1 MCYYNE
7 NGVLRVRDYKFMR
20 FYGID
25 YLQMQSNINDYL
37 KYIVIFSAL
46 FILIVV
52 FSLYMRHR
60 LQTKYRDL
68 TIIAFLF
75 LLFISGVQYADYTD
89 SQNIHSQSSQMVNF
103 IRLLSQK
110 KGVNV
115 NSIFSSSI
123 QLSDGIIVK
132 INDFYYRV
140 NLSLDQKTYSLVEVS
155 LVTPDIEIVKN

>member
-1 MCYYNE
+1 
-7 NGVLRVRDYKFMR
+7 MR
-20 FYGID
+20 FYGIA

-37 KYIVIFSAL
+37 KYIIIFSAL

-68 TIIAFLF
+68 TIIVFLF

-103 IRLLSQK
+103 VRLLSHEK
-110 KGVNV
+110 NV
-115 NSIFSSSI
+115 SMDSIFSSSV

-132 INDFYYRV
+132 INDVYYRV
-140 NLSLDQKTYSLVEVS
+140 NLSPDQKTYSLVEVS
-155 LVTPDIEIVKN
+155 LVNPDIEIIKS

>member
-1 MCYYNE
+1 
-7 NGVLRVRDYKFMR
+7 MR

-110 KGVNV
+110 KGVNA

>member
-1 MCYYNE
+1 
-7 NGVLRVRDYKFMR
+7 MR

-25 YLQMQSNINDYL
+25 YLQMQSSINDYL

-68 TIIAFLF
+68 TIIVFLF

-103 IRLLSQK
+103 IRLLSQE
-110 KGVNV
+110 KGVSV

-132 INDFYYRV
+132 VNDFYYRV
-140 NLSLDQKTYSLVEVS
+140 NLSPDQKTYSLAEVS
-155 LVTPDIEIVKN
+155 LVTPDIEIMKN

>member
-1 MCYYNE
+1 
-7 NGVLRVRDYKFMR
+7 MR

-25 YLQMQSNINDYL
+25 YLQTQSNINDYL
-37 KYIVIFSAL
+37 KYIIIFSAL

-68 TIIAFLF
+68 TIIVFLF

-89 SQNIHSQSSQMVNF
+89 SQNFHSQSSQMVNF
-103 IRLLSQK
+103 VKLLSK
-110 KGVNV
+110 EKEVNV
-115 NSIFSSSI
+115 NVIFSSSV

-132 INDFYYRV
+132 INDLYYRV
-140 NLSLDQKTYSLVEVS
+140 NLSPDQKTYGLVEVS
-155 LVTPDIEIVKN
+155 LVNPDIEIIKH

>member
-1 MCYYNE
+1 
-7 NGVLRVRDYKFMR
+7 MR
-20 FYGID
+20 FYSID

-37 KYIVIFSAL
+37 KYIVIFSTL

-103 IRLLSQK
+103 VRFLSQK
-110 KGVNV
+110 KDVNV
-115 NSIFSSSI
+115 NAIFSSSV

-132 INDFYYRV
+132 INDLFYRV
-140 NLSLDQKTYSLVEVS
+140 KLSQDQKTYNLVEVS
-155 LVTPDIEIVKN
+155 LVNPEIEIIKN

>member
-1 MCYYNE
+1 
-7 NGVLRVRDYKFMR
+7 MR
-20 FYGID
+20 FYGIA
-25 YLQMQSNINDYL
+25 YLQTQSNINDYL
-37 KYIVIFSAL
+37 KYIIIFSAL

-68 TIIAFLF
+68 TIIVFLF

-103 IRLLSQK
+103 VRLLSHEK
-110 KGVNV
+110 NV
-115 NSIFSSSI
+115 SMDSIFSSSV

-132 INDFYYRV
+132 INDVYYRV
-140 NLSLDQKTYSLVEVS
+140 NLSPDQKTYSLVEVA
-155 LVTPDIEIVKN
+155 LVNPDIEIIKS

>member
-1 MCYYNE
+1 
-7 NGVLRVRDYKFMR
+7 
-20 FYGID
+20 
-25 YLQMQSNINDYL
+25 
-37 KYIVIFSAL
+37 
-46 FILIVV
+46 
-52 FSLYMRHR
+52 
-60 LQTKYRDL
+60 
-68 TIIAFLF
+68 
-75 LLFISGVQYADYTD
+75 
-89 SQNIHSQSSQMVNF
+89 
-103 IRLLSQK
+103 K

>member
-1 MCYYNE
+1 
-7 NGVLRVRDYKFMR
+7 MR

-25 YLQMQSNINDYL
+25 YLQMQSNVNDYL

>member
-1 MCYYNE
+1 
-7 NGVLRVRDYKFMR
+7 MR

-103 IRLLSQK
+103 IRLLSKK

>member
-1 MCYYNE
+1 
-7 NGVLRVRDYKFMR
+7 MR

-110 KGVNV
+110 KGVNI

>member
-1 MCYYNE
+1 M
-7 NGVLRVRDYKFMR
+7 KF
-20 FYGID
+20 YSID

-37 KYIVIFSAL
+37 KYIVIFSTL

-68 TIIAFLF
+68 TIIVFLF

-103 IRLLSQK
+103 VRLLSQK
-110 KGVNV
+110 KDVNV
-115 NSIFSSSI
+115 NAIFSSSV

-132 INDFYYRV
+132 ISDVFYRV
-140 NLSLDQKTYSLVEVS
+140 NLSPDQKTYNLVEVS
-155 LVTPDIEIVKN
+155 LVNPE

>member
-1 MCYYNE
+1 
-7 NGVLRVRDYKFMR
+7 MR

-25 YLQMQSNINDYL
+25 YLQTQSNINYL
-37 KYIVIFSAL
+37 KYIIIFSAL

-68 TIIAFLF
+68 TIIVFLF

-89 SQNIHSQSSQMVNF
+89 SQNFHSQSSQMVNF
-103 IRLLSQK
+103 VKLLSK
-110 KGVNV
+110 EKEVSVNV
-115 NSIFSSSI
+115 IFSSSV

-132 INDFYYRV
+132 INDLYYRV
-140 NLSLDQKTYSLVEVS
+140 NLSPDQKTYGLVEVS
-155 LVTPDIEIVKN
+155 LVNPDIEIIKH

>member
-1 MCYYNE
+1 
-7 NGVLRVRDYKFMR
+7 MR

-37 KYIVIFSAL
+37 KYIIIFSTL

-89 SQNIHSQSSQMVNF
+89 SQNIQSRSSQMVNF
-103 IRLLSQK
+103 IRLLSQEK
-110 KGVNV
+110 KVSV
-115 NSIFSSSI
+115 NSIFSSSV

-155 LVTPDIEIVKN
+155 LVTPDVEIVKN

>member
-1 MCYYNE
+1 M
-7 NGVLRVRDYKFMR
+7 KF
-20 FYGID
+20 YSID

-37 KYIVIFSAL
+37 KYAIVFSTL
-46 FILIVV
+46 FILIIV

-103 IRLLSQK
+103 VRLLSQK
-110 KGVNV
+110 QKVDV
-115 NSIFSSSI
+115 NSIFSSSV
-123 QLSDGIIVK
+123 QLADGIIVK
-132 INDFYYRV
+132 INNRYYRV
-140 NLSLDQKTYSLVEVS
+140 NLSPDQKTYNLVEVS
-155 LVTPDIEIVKN
+155 LVNPEIEIMKN

>member
-1 MCYYNE
+1 M
-7 NGVLRVRDYKFMR
+7 K

>member
-1 MCYYNE
+1 M
-7 NGVLRVRDYKFMR
+7 KF
-20 FYGID
+20 YSID
-25 YLQMQSNINDYL
+25 YLQTQSNINDYL
-37 KYIVIFSAL
+37 KYIVIFSTL
-46 FILIVV
+46 SILIVA

-89 SQNIHSQSSQMVNF
+89 SQNIHSQSSQLVNF

-110 KGVNV
+110 KDVSVND
-115 NSIFSSSI
+115 IFSSSL

-132 INDFYYRV
+132 ISDVFYRV
-140 NLSLDQKTYSLVEVS
+140 NLSSDQKTYNLVAVS
-155 LVTPDIEIVKN
+155 LVNPEIEIIKN

>member
-1 MCYYNE
+1 M
-7 NGVLRVRDYKFMR
+7 KF
-20 FYGID
+20 YSID
-25 YLQMQSNINDYL
+25 HLQMQSNINDYL
-37 KYIVIFSAL
+37 KYIVIFSTL

-68 TIIAFLF
+68 TIIVFLF

-103 IRLLSQK
+103 VRLLSHEK
-110 KGVNV
+110 NV
-115 NSIFSSSI
+115 SMDSIFSSSV

-132 INDFYYRV
+132 INDVYYRV
-140 NLSLDQKTYSLVEVS
+140 NLSPDQKTYSLVEVS
-155 LVTPDIEIVKN
+155 LVNPDIEIIKS

>member
-1 MCYYNE
+1 
-7 NGVLRVRDYKFMR
+7 MR
-20 FYGID
+20 FYSID

-37 KYIVIFSAL
+37 KYIVIFSTL

-103 IRLLSQK
+103 VRLLSQEK
-110 KGVNV
+110 DVNV
-115 NSIFSSSI
+115 NAIFSSSV

-132 INDFYYRV
+132 INDVFYRV
-140 NLSLDQKTYSLVEVS
+140 NLSPDQKTYNLVEVS
-155 LVTPDIEIVKN
+155 LVNPKIEIIKTEV

>member
-1 MCYYNE
+1 
-7 NGVLRVRDYKFMR
+7 MR

-25 YLQMQSNINDYL
+25 YLQTQSNINDYL
-37 KYIVIFSAL
+37 KYIIIFSAL

-68 TIIAFLF
+68 TIIVFLF

-89 SQNIHSQSSQMVNF
+89 SQNFHSQSSQMVNF
-103 IRLLSQK
+103 VKLLSK
-110 KGVNV
+110 EKEVNV
-115 NSIFSSSI
+115 NTIFSSSV

-132 INDFYYRV
+132 IDDIYYRV
-140 NLSLDQKTYSLVEVS
+140 NLSPDQKTYGLVEVS
-155 LVTPDIEIVKN
+155 LVNPDIEIKKH

>member
-1 MCYYNE
+1 
-7 NGVLRVRDYKFMR
+7 MR

-52 FSLYMRHR
+52 FSLYIRHR